1 MAQRRKL
8 YDLDNHF
15 RRTYGDFDDS
25 WVLVEDG
32 DMKGVALITDRDAGE
47 VVCLS
52 SRYKNDIDRWIQMPP
67 LSGYASTLQVL
78 DLHNSRYMEQL
89 HESVGELSQLRRL
102 VLTGCDMLTGL
113 PASIGN
119 LKNLIEVSLVM
130 LLERTHSHARDSST
144 QCCSVSLPFFC
155 LPD

>member
-32 DMKGVALITDRDAGE
+32 DMKGVTLITDRDAGE

-67 LSGYASTLQVL
+67 LTGYASTLQVL

-89 HESVGELSQLRRL
+89 HESVGQLSQLRRL

-119 LKNLIEVSLVM
+119 LRNLVEVS
-130 LLERTHSHARDSST
+130 
-144 QCCSVSLPFFC
+144 
-155 LPD
+155 